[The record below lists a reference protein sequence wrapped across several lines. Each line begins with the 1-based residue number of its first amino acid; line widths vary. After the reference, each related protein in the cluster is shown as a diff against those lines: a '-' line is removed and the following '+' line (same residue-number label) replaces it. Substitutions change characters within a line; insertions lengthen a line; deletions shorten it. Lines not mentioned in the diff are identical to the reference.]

1 MNLFPVFI
9 RGMFMWGIPML
20 FFLSARSQVT
30 PVDLLCEMQREPLSI
45 DVPHPRL
52 SWKIAGTER
61 GIVQTACRILVASDP
76 DKLAAGEGDLWDS
89 GKRMS
94 DQSVLFP
101 YAEKALKSRTT
112 AYWKVKIWNG
122 TQESEWSEPARFS
135 MGLLHYKDWTGRWI
149 GFDQVFPGDREEK
162 FSRLSARYFRKEF
175 SLEKPV
181 AQARVYL
188 IGLGLYELYLNGTK
202 VGDQVLAPAPTDYNK
217 NVKYAVFDVTAH
229 LKEGRNAMGTVL
241 GNGRYYTMR
250 QAEKPYKIKNFGY
263 PKMLLQLEITYA
275 DGTKEVI
282 RTDNSWK
289 GTPGGP
295 VRANNEYD
303 GEEYDA
309 RREMPGWNSPGFDD
323 SNWLSAGYVQEPAGE
338 FEAQANPQMKV
349 MHTLRPVSLNEIR
362 PGVFVLDMGQNMAG
376 WLKMRVHGN
385 AGDTVTIRFAEI
397 LDEKGEPARAN
408 LRDAK
413 ATDVYILKG
422 GGEEIWEPSFVYHG
436 FQYAEITGYPGK
448 PSLNDFEGRVVYDA
462 LETTGQFET
471 SRALINQIFK
481 NAWWAINSNYK
492 GMPVDCPQRN
502 ERQPW
507 LGDRPTGAYGE
518 SFVFGNALLYSKW
531 MEDIRH
537 AQRADGSIPDV
548 APAFWRYYSDNMS
561 WAGTYLMIGDMLLRQ
576 YGDTAVI
583 RRHYPHMKRWL
594 TYMQDRYM
602 NEAFILTKD
611 SYGDWCAPPATIEEG
626 RGKSADR
633 KYPSMLISTAYHF
646 HYLELMQRFARTAGH
661 EEDIPAYAAL
671 ASKVRAAFNREFF
684 HSGNFSYGGNTLTD
698 NLLPFA
704 FGMVPEAHRQQVFK
718 TITDLIEIRNKEH
731 LSTGVVGTQ
740 WLMRTL
746 TQNGRADLAF
756 RLATNTT
763 YPGWGYMIE
772 NGATAIWELWNGNT
786 AAPNMN
792 SYNHVMMLGDL
803 LIWYYE
809 HLAGIKSSEESPGF
823 KEMIMKPEP
832 VEGLD
837 FVNASHES
845 AYGLIRSAWKK
856 NDNTF
861 SWEVTIPANTRA
873 RLYIPAKS
881 EKGIKESGKQLSVS
895 AGVRF
900 TGMEG
905 DRAVVEIGSGEYRFQ
920 WER

>member
-1 MNLFPVFI
+1 M
-9 RGMFMWGIPML
+9 
-20 FFLSARSQVT
+20 
-30 PVDLLCEMQREPLSI
+30 
-45 DVPHPRL
+45 
-52 SWKIAGTER
+52 KI
-61 GIVQTACRILVASDP
+61 
-76 DKLAAGEGDLWDS
+76 
-89 GKRMS
+89 
-94 DQSVLFP
+94 
-101 YAEKALKSRTT
+101 
-112 AYWKVKIWNG
+112 
-122 TQESEWSEPARFS
+122 
-135 MGLLHYKDWTGRWI
+135 
-149 GFDQVFPGDREEK
+149 
-162 FSRLSARYFRKEF
+162 
-175 SLEKPV
+175 
-181 AQARVYL
+181 
-188 IGLGLYELYLNGTK
+188 
-202 VGDQVLAPAPTDYNK
+202 
-217 NVKYAVFDVTAH
+217 
-229 LKEGRNAMGTVL
+229 
-241 GNGRYYTMR
+241 
-250 QAEKPYKIKNFGY
+250 
-263 PKMLLQLEITYA
+263 
-275 DGTKEVI
+275 
-282 RTDNSWK
+282 
-289 GTPGGP
+289 
-295 VRANNEYD
+295 
-303 GEEYDA
+303 
-309 RREMPGWNSPGFDD
+309 
-323 SNWLSAGYVQEPAGE
+323 
-338 FEAQANPQMKV
+338 
-349 MHTLRPVSLNEIR
+349 MHTLRPVSLKETR
-362 PGVFVLDMGQNMAG
+362 PGVFMLNMGQNMAG
-376 WLKMRVHGN
+376 WLKMRVRGN

-413 ATDVYILKG
+413 ATDMYVLKG

-462 LETTGQFET
+462 LENTGQFET
-471 SRALINQIFK
+471 SHALINQIFK

-561 WAGTYLMIGDMLLRQ
+561 WAGTYLMVGDMLLRQ

-583 RRHYPHMKRWL
+583 RRHYPDMKRWL

-633 KYPSMLISTAYHF
+633 KYPSTLISTAYHF
-646 HYLELMQRFARTAGH
+646 YYLELMQRFARIAGH
-661 EEDIPAYAAL
+661 GEDIPVYAAL
-671 ASKVRAAFNREFF
+671 ASKVRAAFNRAFF

-704 FGMVPEAHRQQVFK
+704 FGMVPEPYSEKVFK
-718 TITDLIEIRNKEH
+718 TITDIIEIRNNGH

-756 RLATNTT
+756 HLATNTT

-809 HLAGIKSSEESPGF
+809 HLAGIKNSEQSPGF
-823 KEMIMKPEP
+823 KEIIMKPEP
-832 VEGLD
+832 IEGLD

-856 NDNTF
+856 NKNTF

-873 RLYIPAKS
+873 RLYIPAKN
-881 EKGIKESGKQLSVS
+881 EKGIKESGKQLSAS

-900 TGMEG
+900 AGMEG
-905 DRAVVEIGSGEYRFQ
+905 DRAVVEIGPGEYRFQ
-920 WER
+920 SER

>member
-1 MNLFPVFI
+1 
-9 RGMFMWGIPML
+9 
-20 FFLSARSQVT
+20 
-30 PVDLLCEMQREPLSI
+30 
-45 DVPHPRL
+45 
-52 SWKIAGTER
+52 
-61 GIVQTACRILVASDP
+61 
-76 DKLAAGEGDLWDS
+76 
-89 GKRMS
+89 
-94 DQSVLFP
+94 
-101 YAEKALKSRTT
+101 
-112 AYWKVKIWNG
+112 
-122 TQESEWSEPARFS
+122 
-135 MGLLHYKDWTGRWI
+135 
-149 GFDQVFPGDREEK
+149 
-162 FSRLSARYFRKEF
+162 
-175 SLEKPV
+175 
-181 AQARVYL
+181 
-188 IGLGLYELYLNGTK
+188 
-202 VGDQVLAPAPTDYNK
+202 
-217 NVKYAVFDVTAH
+217 
-229 LKEGRNAMGTVL
+229 
-241 GNGRYYTMR
+241 
-250 QAEKPYKIKNFGY
+250 
-263 PKMLLQLEITYA
+263 MLLQLEITYA

-309 RREMPGWNSPGFDD
+309 RREMPGWSSPGFDD

-338 FEAQANPQMKV
+338 FEAQANPQMKI
-349 MHTLRPVSLNEIR
+349 MHTLRPVSLKETR
-362 PGVFVLDMGQNMAG
+362 PGVFMLNMGQNMAG
-376 WLKMRVHGN
+376 WLKMRVRGN

-413 ATDVYILKG
+413 ATDMYVLKG

-462 LETTGQFET
+462 LENTGQFET
-471 SRALINQIFK
+471 SHALINQIFK

-507 LGDRPTGAYGE
+507 LGDRPMGAYGE
-518 SFVFGNALLYSKW
+518 SFVFGNALLYGKW
-531 MEDIRH
+531 MEDIRL

-561 WAGTYLMIGDMLLRQ
+561 WAGTYLMVGDMLLRQ

-583 RRHYPHMKRWL
+583 RRHYPDMKRWL

-633 KYPSMLISTAYHF
+633 KYPSTLISTAYHF
-646 HYLELMQRFARTAGH
+646 YYLELMQRFARIAGH
-661 EEDIPAYAAL
+661 GEDIPVYAAL
-671 ASKVRAAFNREFF
+671 ASKVRAAFNRAFF

-704 FGMVPEAHRQQVFK
+704 FGMVPEPYSEKVFK
-718 TITDLIEIRNKEH
+718 TITDIIEIRNNGH

-756 RLATNTT
+756 HLATNTT

-809 HLAGIKSSEESPGF
+809 HLAGIKNSEQSPGF
-823 KEMIMKPEP
+823 KEIIMKPEP
-832 VEGLD
+832 IEGLD

-856 NDNTF
+856 NKNTF

-873 RLYIPAKS
+873 RLYIPAKN
-881 EKGIKESGKQLSVS
+881 EKGIKESGKQLSAS

-900 TGMEG
+900 AGMEG
-905 DRAVVEIGSGEYRFQ
+905 DRAVVEIGPGEYRFQ
-920 WER
+920 SER